1 MSAKQDTHLSDAL
14 ENQDGYVTPRYRSG
28 QRTADA
34 LLESGRV
41 LLARISYE
49 GLSISELCKDTG
61 LTTGAFYRRFES
73 KDAFFLSLQRL
84 ALDDAQSLMQIL
96 TGQLDSMI
104 SKRCTL
110 AQCAF
115 EVVDMMRSWHS
126 RHRGVLRASI
136 QRRDHTTDSWQPF
149 KEYARDVV
157 EVIAAR
163 LLHVPE
169 LHGRSDVLPRLRIAF
184 QIVIATITNA
194 ALNEPGP
201 LELDDPAMT
210 DALAQVLTLYAGAS
224 SNPPAPK
231 ARKPRTGAGAGS
243 D

>member
-1 MSAKQDTHLSDAL
+1 MSEKHEAHLSDAL

-96 TGQLDSMI
+96 IEQLDSMI
-104 SKRCTL
+104 TQNCTL

-115 EVVDMMRSWHS
+115 AVVDMMRSWHS
-126 RHRGVLRASI
+126 RHRGVLRASV

-149 KEYARDVV
+149 KEYAHDVI

-163 LLHVPE
+163 LLQVPE
-169 LHGRSDVLPRLRIAF
+169 LLGRSDALPRLRVAF
-184 QIVIATITNA
+184 QIVVATVTNA
-194 ALNEPGP
+194 ALNDPGP
-201 LELDDPAMT
+201 LKLDDPAMT
-210 DALAQVLTLYAGAS
+210 DALAQVLALYAGAS
-224 SNPPAPK
+224 PDLPAPK
-231 ARKPRTGAGAGS
+231 PRKTRTGAKAGS
-243 D
+243 R